1 GTSACDEHDLARRI
15 KEHNFKLI
23 CVEEAQV
30 EHFLAPADNRKW
42 RGIGGDLNYLY
53 EKLRYGSI
61 WQYYKDLITTF
72 LLFPISLLKGETDS
86 RPIPEK
92 YKYKQLLYTPKR
104 ILVFLKEQKFSLA
117 LKWFFY
123 VVIDIPIR
131 AKTKG
136 MIEYLSQK

>member
-1 GTSACDEHDLARRI
+1 
-15 KEHNFKLI
+15 
-23 CVEEAQV
+23 
-30 EHFLAPADNRKW
+30 
-42 RGIGGDLNYLY
+42 
-53 EKLRYGSI
+53 GSI

-136 MIEYLSQK
+136 MIEYLSQKYSKKWPA